1 MSIGAA
7 GSGFRPIVD
16 WRQVT
21 FCFVAMDQIVNQ
33 AAKIHYM
40 FGGQVT
46 FPILYRAAVGG
57 GGLVAAQHSQ
67 SPYSM
72 FMNVAGL
79 KMFLPS
85 TPYDM
90 KGLLKTAIRDNNP
103 VISFESSRLMGR
115 KGPVPEDDYTIPFGQ
130 ADVKR
135 EGSDVTVVA
144 LAWLVHEALAAA
156 EELAKEGISVEIVDP
171 RTLVPLDA
179 ATIRNSVQKTGRLV
193 IADEAGPTAGF
204 SAEIAAIAT
213 EDAATFAR
221 LKAPVKRVC
230 ALAGA
235 DPLQPG
241 PRKRMSSRTAT
252 GSSPGSARCSR
263 AGGPP
268 RRPEEIAPMDLRGA
282 VALVT
287 GGNGGLGQRICHALA
302 KEGAHV
308 AVMYAQSRD
317 EAEGVARDLASQYQS
332 NAAAFACDITDGAAV
347 EGLVGEVLRRFG
359 RLDILVNDAAYNK
372 AIPFADLD
380 NLTIE
385 VWDKIIAVNLTGP
398 MRLIKAVAPVM
409 KAQGRGRIVNI
420 ASVAGVGP
428 TGSSIAYAVSKAGLI
443 HLTKCMAV
451 ALAPETLVNC
461 VAPGLLEGTRA
472 TSNLRPEQIQNS
484 AATSLLKKPADKE
497 DCADMVVTLCRTET
511 MTGQT
516 IVIELRPLFPLTRA
530 GSARPRLQGA
540 AHAFGVVRDHGEV
553 GRARA
558 DRVRRG
564 PAPSRARCRSVC
576 DSARRIPPGSAR
588 ARGAMSAP
596 GRPASSGRG
605 PHPSAAARPGP

>member
-1 MSIGAA
+1 MRELTYNEAALEAIAEEMRSDPKIFYMSTDALPPLLKEFGPQRVRATPITEAALTGMSIGAA

-103 VISFESSRLMGR
+103 VISFESSRLMGK

-230 ALAGA
+230 ALQVPIPYSPVLESAVFPDRNRIIAGI
-235 DPLQPG
+235 
-241 PRKRMSSRTAT
+241 R
-252 GSSPGSARCSR
+252 
-263 AGGPP
+263 
-268 RRPEEIAPMDLRGA
+268 
-282 VALVT
+282 
-287 GGNGGLGQRICHALA
+287 
-302 KEGAHV
+302 
-308 AVMYAQSRD
+308 
-317 EAEGVARDLASQYQS
+317 
-332 NAAAFACDITDGAAV
+332 
-347 EGLVGEVLRRFG
+347 EVLQGG
-359 RLDILVNDAAYNK
+359 R
-372 AIPFADLD
+372 
-380 NLTIE
+380 
-385 VWDKIIAVNLTGP
+385 
-398 MRLIKAVAPVM
+398 
-409 KAQGRGRIVNI
+409 
-420 ASVAGVGP
+420 
-428 TGSSIAYAVSKAGLI
+428 
-443 HLTKCMAV
+443 
-451 ALAPETLVNC
+451 
-461 VAPGLLEGTRA
+461 
-472 TSNLRPEQIQNS
+472 
-484 AATSLLKKPADKE
+484 
-497 DCADMVVTLCRTET
+497 
-511 MTGQT
+511 
-516 IVIELRPLFPLTRA
+516 
-530 GSARPRLQGA
+530 
-540 AHAFGVVRDHGEV
+540 
-553 GRARA
+553 
-558 DRVRRG
+558 
-564 PAPSRARCRSVC
+564 
-576 DSARRIPPGSAR
+576 
-588 ARGAMSAP
+588 
-596 GRPASSGRG
+596 
-605 PHPSAAARPGP
+605 SAAAA